1 MNWADRG
8 ELQPKLQPWEF
19 VIMLLQAGDA
29 SPRVELSTADL
40 PIEATQPARH
50 CLVSLGRLQR
60 AQAVGPD

>member
-1 MNWADRG
+1 
-8 ELQPKLQPWEF
+8 
-19 VIMLLQAGDA
+19 MLLQAGDA

-40 PIEATQPARH
+40 PIEATHPARH